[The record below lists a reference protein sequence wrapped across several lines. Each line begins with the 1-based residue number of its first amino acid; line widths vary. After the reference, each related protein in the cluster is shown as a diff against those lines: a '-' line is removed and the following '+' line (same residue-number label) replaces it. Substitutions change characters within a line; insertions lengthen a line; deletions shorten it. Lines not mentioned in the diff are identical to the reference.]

1 MDENLSF
8 ALDLLAWTT
17 WELQMHL
24 LLAFSKWQGHLLLTT
39 TNDGKEEFGIKAKV
53 S

>member
-17 WELQMHL
+17 GELQMHL
-24 LLAFSKWQGHLLLTT
+24 LLAFSKWQGHLFLTVS
-39 TNDGKEEFGIKAKV
+39 DGKEEFGIKAKV